1 MESDDRSN
9 VLHEVVI
16 QHFSNQDLPISVARE
31 TARGIGEDITKNN
44 LRHYGKYCRLCR
56 YIVTD
61 LLYL

>member
-31 TARGIGEDITKNN
+31 TARGIGEDITK
-44 LRHYGKYCRLCR
+44 K
-56 YIVTD
+56 
-61 LLYL
+61 